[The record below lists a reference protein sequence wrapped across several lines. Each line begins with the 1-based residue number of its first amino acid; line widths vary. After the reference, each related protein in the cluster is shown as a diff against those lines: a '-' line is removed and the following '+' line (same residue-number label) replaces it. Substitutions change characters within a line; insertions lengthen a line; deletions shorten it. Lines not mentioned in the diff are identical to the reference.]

1 VLLRAI
7 VLGEP
12 VSPYAATFEDGYR
25 ALAVGEA
32 ALKSAESGRRIE
44 MIY

>member
-1 VLLRAI
+1 MMMRAI
-7 VLGEP
+7 TLGEP

-32 ALKSAESGRRIE
+32 ALASAESGRRIE
-44 MIY
+44 LKY